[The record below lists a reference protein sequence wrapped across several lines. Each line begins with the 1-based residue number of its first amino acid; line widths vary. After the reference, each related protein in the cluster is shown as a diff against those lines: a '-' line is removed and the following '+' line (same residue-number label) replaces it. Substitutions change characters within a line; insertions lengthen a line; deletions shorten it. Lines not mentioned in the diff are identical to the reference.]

1 MSLLPIA
8 CRARPIPCMLL
19 FLMSSVCVFRES
31 LDHLVTRGGK
41 DLLDHLETR

>member
-1 MSLLPIA
+1 MHAP
-8 CRARPIPCMLL
+8 L